1 MFGKV
6 SYKQEVRADKEYTDI
21 IRCRSDFVF
30 YSSAN
35 ATSPGSLNV
44 TQYMSCR

>member
-6 SYKQEVRADKEYTDI
+6 SYKQGVRADKGYRDI
-21 IRCRSDFVF
+21 VRCRIDFVF
-30 YSSAN
+30 YSVAN